1 VKLLDD
7 PRADAGPVV
16 DAYKRPPVES
26 RTMNAADFVDSVRQA
41 QQTELSRL
49 GSSKS
54 LYADTEGEME
64 EDAVLA
70 AVADTFHHAAATF
83 EDWADATDGPAAE
96 FFADAADLAGEQY
109 GTVAGELG
117 DHEASTPSPLA
128 ESMQALDT
136 APERVAGVLG
146 WTLVVENKTS
156 QAVGFFVGQAA
167 PGTAS
172 TFRDVRD
179 AVESLA
185 DDAADTLADACA
197 TDADEDLAHEAA
209 VDTIQAAYDDYFD
222 TLEDLGVNPK
232 PVC

>member
-1 VKLLDD
+1 
-7 PRADAGPVV
+7 
-16 DAYKRPPVES
+16 
-26 RTMNAADFVDSVRQA
+26 MNAADFLDGVRQE

-70 AVADTFHHAAATF
+70 AVADVFYHADATF
-83 EDWADATDGPAAE
+83 EDWADEADGAAADL
-96 FFADAADLAGEQY
+96 FADAAELTGEQY

-117 DHEASTPSPLA
+117 NHEPGDPSPLA
-128 ESMQALDT
+128 EFLDGLDT

-146 WTLVVENKTS
+146 WALVVENKVS

-167 PGTAS
+167 SGTAS

-179 AVESLA
+179 AVESLV
-185 DDAADTLADACA
+185 DDAADTLVTVCDS
-197 TDADEDLAHEAA
+197 DADEDLAHEAA
-209 VDTIQAAYDDYFD
+209 VDTVQAAYDDYFD
-222 TLEDLGVNPK
+222 TLEALGVNPK

>member
-1 VKLLDD
+1 
-7 PRADAGPVV
+7 
-16 DAYKRPPVES
+16 
-26 RTMNAADFVDSVRQA
+26 MNAADFVDSVRQA

-83 EDWADATDGPAAE
+83 EDWADAADGPAAE

>member
-1 VKLLDD
+1 MT
-7 PRADAGPVV
+7 RTRSASV

-26 RTMNAADFVDSVRQA
+26 RAMNAADFLDGVRQA

-64 EDAVLA
+64 DDAVLA

-83 EDWADATDGPAAE
+83 EDWADEADGPAADRLS
-96 FFADAADLAGEQY
+96 AAADLAGEQY
-109 GTVAGELG
+109 GTVAGELD
-117 DHEASTPSPLA
+117 DHEAGPPSPLA

-136 APERVAGVLG
+136 TPERVAGVLG
-146 WTLVVENKTS
+146 WALVVENKIS

-167 PGTAS
+167 PQTAS

-179 AVESLA
+179 TVESLV
-185 DDAADTLADACA
+185 DDAADTLVDVCD

-222 TLEDLGVNPK
+222 TLEELGVNPK

>member
-1 VKLLDD
+1 
-7 PRADAGPVV
+7 
-16 DAYKRPPVES
+16 
-26 RTMNAADFVDSVRQA
+26 MNAADFLDGVRQE

-70 AVADTFHHAAATF
+70 AVADVFYHADATF
-83 EDWADATDGPAAE
+83 EDWAADADGAAADLL
-96 FFADAADLAGEQY
+96 ADAADLAGEQY
-109 GTVAGELG
+109 GTVAGELD
-117 DHEASTPSPLA
+117 DHEPDDPSPLA
-128 ESMQALDT
+128 EYLQGLDT

-146 WTLVVENKTS
+146 WALVVENKIG
-156 QAVGFFVGQAA
+156 QAVGFFVGQAS

-172 TFRDVRD
+172 TFRDVRG
-179 AVESLA
+179 AVESLV
-185 DDAADTLADACA
+185 DDAPDILVDVC
-197 TDADEDLAHEAA
+197 DSPDDEDLAHDAA
-209 VDTIQAAYDDYFD
+209 AGTVQAAYDDYFD

>member
-1 VKLLDD
+1 
-7 PRADAGPVV
+7 
-16 DAYKRPPVES
+16 
-26 RTMNAADFVDSVRQA
+26 MNAADFLDGVRQE

-64 EDAVLA
+64 ADAVLA
-70 AVADTFHHAAATF
+70 AVADIFYHADATF
-83 EDWADATDGPAAE
+83 EDWADGADDGAGDL
-96 FFADAADLAGEQY
+96 FADATELAGEQY

-117 DHEASTPSPLA
+117 DHDPGAPAPLA
-128 ESMQALDT
+128 EYLQALDT
-136 APERVAGVLG
+136 TPERVAGYLG
-146 WTLVVENKTS
+146 WALVVENKTS

-179 AVESLA
+179 AVETVV
-185 DDAADTLADACA
+185 DDAADTLVAVCD
-197 TDADEDLAHEAA
+197 TEDDEDLAHQAA
-209 VDTIQAAYDDYFD
+209 VGTIQAAYDDYFD
-222 TLEDLGVNPK
+222 TLEALGVNPK